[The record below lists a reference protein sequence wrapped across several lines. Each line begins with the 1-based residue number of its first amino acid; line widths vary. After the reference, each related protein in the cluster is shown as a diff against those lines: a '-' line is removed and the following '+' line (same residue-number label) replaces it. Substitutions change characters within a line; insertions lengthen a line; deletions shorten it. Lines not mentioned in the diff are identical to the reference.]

1 MWKKWVIKADITISE
16 YFLLSYVD
24 LNIYDMKITDQFAA
38 LASTTQIWI
47 CVICPKEDSA
57 EMHGKISL
65 NQALQLK
72 EQFKTKPH

>member
-1 MWKKWVIKADITISE
+1 
-16 YFLLSYVD
+16 
-24 LNIYDMKITDQFAA
+24 MKITDQFAL
-38 LASTTQIWI
+38 LASNTQIWV
-47 CVICPKEDSA
+47 CVICPKEDSV